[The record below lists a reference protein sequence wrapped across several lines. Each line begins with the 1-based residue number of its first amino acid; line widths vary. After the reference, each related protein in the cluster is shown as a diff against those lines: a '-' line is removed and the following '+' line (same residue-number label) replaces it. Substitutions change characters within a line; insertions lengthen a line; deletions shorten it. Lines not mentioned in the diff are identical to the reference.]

1 MLNVFFTF
9 AGIMDDIFKSIR
21 SYRDNEVAHYLE
33 ELLKEE
39 DFHAIL
45 KYFFQEHYKA
55 YLEELKK
62 TQTVED
68 FQVLFIKPVLEQMIA
83 ASIDKLEYSGQENIP
98 DDAACLFIS
107 NHRDIVMD
115 PALINLGL
123 HYHGS
128 QTVEIAIGGN
138 LLIKP
143 WIEMMV
149 KLNRSFV
156 VRRDVQGRE
165 LLKNAKL
172 LSSYIHDSITNRKQH
187 VWIAQR
193 EGRAK
198 DGNDRTHPG
207 ILRMLNMGSGERNI
221 ALGLSKLN
229 MIPVSISYEY
239 DPCDILKAR
248 ELMALSKGENFVKT
262 QAEDLK
268 SMELGM
274 RGHKGKVHVH
284 FSKPLNEDLIELAAK
299 DSPDINAEIA
309 NLLDK
314 KIHRALKIF
323 DTHKAAVMILYP
335 EKKLFDIEQTVID
348 KMKEYI
354 SSKLK
359 ENDLSD
365 SAFEF
370 MALQYANPAI
380 NFLA

>member
-1 MLNVFFTF
+1 MFFFTF
-9 AGIMDDIFKSIR
+9 ADTMNDIFKSIR
-21 SYRDNEVAHYLE
+21 PYRDNEVAHYLE

-45 KYFFQEHYKA
+45 KYFFQDHYKV
-55 YLEELKK
+55 YFEKLKK
-62 TQTVED
+62 TQTIED

-83 ASIDKLEYSGQENIP
+83 TSIDKLEYSGQENIP

-115 PALINLGL
+115 PALLNLVL
-123 HYHGS
+123 HYLGS

-156 VRRDVQGRE
+156 VRRDIHGRE
-165 LLKNAKL
+165 LLKNSKL
-172 LSSYIHDSITNRKQH
+172 LSSYIHDTIINRKQH

-198 DGNDRTHPG
+198 DGNDRTHLG
-207 ILRMLNMGSGERNI
+207 ILRMLNMDSGERNI

-229 MIPVSISYEY
+229 IVPLSISYEY

-248 ELMALSKGENFVKT
+248 ELMALAKGESFVKT
-262 QAEDLK
+262 QAEDLR

-274 RGHKGKVHVH
+274 KGHKGKVHLH
-284 FSKPLNEDLIELAAK
+284 FSKPLNEDLTELAAK
-299 DSPDINAEIA
+299 NSSDINAEIA

-314 KIHRALKIF
+314 KIHKGLKIF
-323 DTHKAAVMILYP
+323 DTHKAAAMILHP
-335 EKKLFDIEQTVID
+335 EKKLFDIEQTAID

-359 ENDLSD
+359 ENDLDD
-365 SAFEF
+365 SAFQF

-380 NFLA
+380 NSLG